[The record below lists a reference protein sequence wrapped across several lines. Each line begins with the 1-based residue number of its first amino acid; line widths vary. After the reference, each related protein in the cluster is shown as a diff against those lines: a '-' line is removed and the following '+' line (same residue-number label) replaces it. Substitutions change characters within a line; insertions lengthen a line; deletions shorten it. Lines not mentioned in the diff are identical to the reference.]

1 MKDISVLV
9 VEDSKTQREYM
20 LGLCRDFGIT
30 ELMAAENGQVALDM
44 IEQESNQF
52 DILICDLEMPGIDGI
67 ELIHLL
73 AARKQRSAIL
83 IVSGREPALI
93 SAVELMAT
101 TEGLHVLG
109 AMQKPVQR
117 NALID
122 MLQLYKGR
130 VESKQQSSL
139 STPVQYSLSQADL
152 ELALQQRQF
161 VLHYQPKIDMATGQM
176 MGAEALVRMKG
187 PDKIIFPNDFIH
199 LCEQYHL
206 IDQLSYEVV
215 RMAAE
220 QQQKW
225 QALGFDIKVAVN
237 LSAVSFDNDE
247 FSKNIMDLMK
257 QADIAADRLTF
268 EVTETSVIQDMGK
281 ALAILTRL
289 RLAGAGLSIDD
300 YGTGYS
306 SVKQLSQIP
315 FTELKI
321 DRSLINGIS
330 GKSHL
335 QVIFESTLH
344 MCSKLGI
351 TVVAEGIEAEADWNY
366 LAGAGCNIAQ
376 GYYVS
381 PPMPQDKFYD
391 WWKGGMHYLK

>member
-1 MKDISVLV
+1 MQNISVLV
-9 VEDSKTQREYM
+9 VEDSKTQREYI

-30 ELMAAENGQVALDM
+30 TLAGAEDGQAALDL
-44 IEQESNQF
+44 IEQEIQQF

-83 IVSGREPALI
+83 IVSGREAALI

-109 AMQKPVQR
+109 SIQKPVQR
-117 NALID
+117 HTLVD

-130 VESKQQSSL
+130 VESKQQINMAS
-139 STPVQYSLSQADL
+139 PVQYSLSQTDL
-152 ELALQQRQF
+152 ELALQQSQF
-161 VLHYQPKIDMATGQM
+161 VLHYQPKIDMATGQLI
-176 MGAEALVRMKG
+176 GAEALVRMNG
-187 PDKIIFPNDFIH
+187 PERIIFPNDFIH

-206 IDQLSYEVV
+206 IDLLSYEVV

-220 QQQKW
+220 QQQMW
-225 QALGFDIKVAVN
+225 QAQGLDIKVAVN

-257 QADIAADRLTF
+257 QADIVADRLTF

-330 GKSHL
+330 CKSHL

-344 MCSKLGI
+344 MCNKLGI
-351 TVVAEGIEAEADWNY
+351 TVVAEGIESEADWNY

-376 GYYVS
+376 GYYIS
-381 PPMPQDKFYD
+381 PPMPKDKFYD
-391 WWKGGMHYLK
+391 WWKAGMNYLK

>member
-9 VEDSKTQREYM
+9 VEDSKVQREYM

-30 ELMAAENGQVALDM
+30 ELMAAENGQIALDI
-44 IEQESNQF
+44 IETESTQF

-83 IVSGREPALI
+83 IVSGREASLI

-109 AMQKPVQR
+109 SMQKPVQR
-117 NALID
+117 NTLID

-130 VESKQQSSL
+130 VESKQLVSQHA
-139 STPVQYSLSQADL
+139 PVQYNLSQQDL
-152 ELALQQRQF
+152 ELALQQHKF
-161 VLHYQPKIDMATGQM
+161 VLHFQPKIDMATGQLA
-176 MGAEALVRMKG
+176 GAEALVRMQG

-199 LCEQYHL
+199 LCEQYHV

-215 RMAAE
+215 RLAAD
-220 QQQKW
+220 QQRQW
-225 QALGFDIKVAVN
+225 QAQGLDIKVAVN

-330 GKSHL
+330 AKSHL

-344 MCSKLGI
+344 MCGKLGI
-351 TVVAEGIEAEADWNY
+351 TVVAEGIEAEADWRY

-391 WWKGGMHYLK
+391 WWQAGMNYLK

>member
-9 VEDSKTQREYM
+9 VEDSIAQREYM
-20 LGLCRDFGIT
+20 LSLCRDFGIN
-30 ELMAAENGQVALDM
+30 ELYAAEDGRAALDL
-44 IEQESNQF
+44 IEQTDRQF

-67 ELIHLL
+67 ELIHML
-73 AARKQRSAIL
+73 AKRKHRAAIL

-130 VESKQQSSL
+130 VESKQQPRQTL
-139 STPVQYSLSQADL
+139 AVQHSLSQADL
-152 ELALQQRQF
+152 QLALQQRQF
-161 VLHYQPKIDMATGQM
+161 VLHYQPKIDMATGLLA
-176 MGAEALVRMKG
+176 GAEALVRLKG
-187 PDKIIFPNDFIH
+187 PEKIIFPNDFIH

-220 QQQKW
+220 QQQCW
-225 QALGFDIKVAVN
+225 QAAGLDIKVAVN

-247 FSKNIMDLMK
+247 FSKNIMDLLK
-257 QADIAADRLTF
+257 QADTAADRLTF

-344 MCSKLGI
+344 MCGKLGI
-351 TVVAEGIEAEADWNY
+351 TVVAEGIEAEEDWNY

-381 PPMPQDKFYD
+381 PPMPQDRFYD
-391 WWKGGMHYLK
+391 WWRGGMTYLK